1 MITRDN
7 KATDNEKREI
17 ARLVILAREGGVS
30 DGYAGKRKAARVM
43 EPMFLEVTTDPNKP
57 DEAWGVTMHD
67 ISHGGVSFWSRKALP
82 MNNRVYVREC
92 TEFNSRPWLTARIR
106 HRTQAIQG
114 QLIGA
119 EFDAGE
125 GGIPAIP
132 KFKFKRDNRF
142 GPRGSKGR
150 A

>member
-17 ARLVILAREGGVS
+17 ARLVASAKQGGVP
-30 DGYAGKRKAARVM
+30 DGYAGKRAAPRVID
-43 EPMFLEVTTDPNKP
+43 PMFLEVTTDPNKP
-57 DEAWGVTMHD
+57 DAAWGVTMHD

-82 MNNRVYVREC
+82 LDNRLYVREC
-92 TEFNSRPWLTARIR
+92 TEYNSRPWLAAHIR

-125 GGIPAIP
+125 GGMPAIP
-132 KFKFKRDNRF
+132 QLKFKKNNRF
-142 GPRGSKGR
+142 GPSRSMGR